1 MSQYPASGVL
11 FANDRKQNEKQPDY
25 TGSLEI
31 DHETIRDLVNQMNS
45 GVENPKANL
54 AGWRKTSKAGKQFLS
69 IRASVMRER
78 QQNNGSS
85 YQAPPRN
92 QSIDDEIPF

>member
-11 FANDRKQNEKQPDY
+11 FANDRKQNEKKPDY
-25 TGSLEI
+25 TGSLEL

-45 GVENPKANL
+45 GVDNPKANL

-78 QQNNGSS
+78 MQQQVSS
-85 YQAPPRN
+85 YQAPP
-92 QSIDDEIPF
+92 QSNNIDDEIPF

>member
-11 FANDRKQNEKQPDY
+11 FANDRKQNDKQPDY

-31 DHETIRDLVNQMNS
+31 DHETVRDLMNQMNS
-45 GVENPKANL
+45 GVQNPKVNL
-54 AGWRKTSKAGKQFLS
+54 AGWRKVAKTGKQFLS

-78 QQNNGSS
+78 QQTSS
-85 YQAPPRN
+85 YQAPLQN
-92 QSIDDEIPF
+92 NNIDDEIPF

>member
-11 FANDRKQNEKQPDY
+11 FANDRKQNDKQPDY

-31 DHETIRDLVNQMNS
+31 DHETVRDLMNQMNS
-45 GVENPKANL
+45 GVDNPKVNL
-54 AGWRKTSKAGKQFLS
+54 AGWRKVAKTGKQFLS

-78 QQNNGSS
+78 QQTSS
-85 YQAPPRN
+85 YQAPQRN